1 MSKNRSRGV
10 REYCTG
16 LWWPARRVSE
26 HTRLPLVIEC
36 GSGGGGGVLPCNPSG
51 SLDYSLTET
60 SRTWYTQLHQLHQ
73 WTSEIECI
81 DIETWSRGVYV
92 DVRVA
97 YTYINKCI
105 WCNGSGP
112 WFALLT
118 QRHGG
123 Q

>member
-1 MSKNRSRGV
+1 MSKNRGRGV

-36 GSGGGGGVLPCNPSG
+36 GSGGGGGVLPCNPSR

-73 WTSEIECI
+73 QTYEIECI
-81 DIETWSRGVYV
+81 EI
-92 DVRVA
+92 
-97 YTYINKCI
+97 
-105 WCNGSGP
+105 
-112 WFALLT
+112 
-118 QRHGG
+118 
-123 Q
+123 